1 MFAWLSG
8 LFEKEQLQSFV
19 WVRDIMASNPKGS
32 YAKYKKY
39 YDRHVGRI
47 LKGYHKDF
55 LRFEK
60 FAARNYKYSDQ
71 SIFMAIKVAN
81 YAYQL
86 GQLKVAACITAAV
99 ISACNRAKTG
109 ESQVHPKLYRATVL
123 LHKKVLETGKA
134 NKTEKPKT
142 PA

>member
-32 YAKYKKY
+32 YAKYKNY
-39 YDRHVGRI
+39 YDRHVNRI

-71 SIFMAIKVAN
+71 SI
-81 YAYQL
+81 L
-86 GQLKVAACITAAV
+86 WRLKLPIMPINLV
-99 ISACNRAKTG
+99 R
-109 ESQVHPKLYRATVL
+109 
-123 LHKKVLETGKA
+123 
-134 NKTEKPKT
+134 
-142 PA
+142 